1 MARKKTDEL
10 EELDSIPI
18 VLQDADDIAPEKQA
32 ELPRPPERPKVPFT
46 TWFDKMMK
54 AGKVRDHQDE
64 ALLVFFKKQGLKT
77 LESEEKYNDAFKK
90 F

>member
-1 MARKKTDEL
+1 MARKKQGDEL
-10 EELDSIPI
+10 ESIPI
-18 VLQDADDIAPEKQA
+18 VFEDADDIAPPKQEELAKRPEK
-32 ELPRPPERPKVPFT
+32 PKVPFT

-64 ALLVFFKKQGLKT
+64 ALLVYFKKQGLKN
-77 LESEEKYNDAFKK
+77 LEPEEKYNEAFKK

>member
-1 MARKKTDEL
+1 MARKRSDS
-10 EELDSIPI
+10 EEPIQI
-18 VLQDADDIAPEKQA
+18 VLEDANDIVPQKHVELPKPPEK
-32 ELPRPPERPKVPFT
+32 PKVPFT

-54 AGKVRDHQDE
+54 SGKVRDHQDE

-77 LESEEKYNDAFKK
+77 LESEENYNEAFKK